1 MQISWNLLHHFCLLG
16 STNTGKLKVLET
28 WGFEDQD
35 LHKSLSDFQEHMNEG
50 VFLKWIWIHIVRV
63 RASSAAI
70 VWEISQIFT
79 LSKII
84 TVEWVPPP
92 STPPNTTVSPILT
105 PPPKIWFYILP
116 QNFVSS
122 TPVDIKDGLIWAKVC
137 LRLVLLWRRFE
148 SDWRD
153 CGLDTVATATLL
165 LPRASWGYAGKVGH
179 KNLRPL
185 DEEGSP
191 LSRWTNFTVNWWHRT

>member
-1 MQISWNLLHHFCLLG
+1 MNDRNFEQLQKYSWRC
-16 STNTGKLKVLET
+16 V
-28 WGFEDQD
+28 
-35 LHKSLSDFQEHMNEG
+35 
-50 VFLKWIWIHIVRV
+50 LKWIWIQIVRV
-63 RASSAAI
+63 RASSGAI

-105 PPPKIWFYILP
+105 PPPKIWFYIVL
-116 QNFVSS
+116 QNFVSL

-191 LSRWTNFTVNWWHRT
+191 LSRWTNFADDFFSQLVARK